1 MTPSHQDP
9 ASAPASAAG
18 LFAELVRRRRSC
30 RRYEL
35 SRPVPRAL
43 LDQCLDAAR
52 LAPSACNRQP
62 WRFIVVDEPALLAA
76 LRAEGKRAGIPHP
89 WWDTVPV
96 FVVVCAQLDLL
107 AHRVAPMVSGIP
119 YYLID
124 IGIAGEHFVLAAES
138 LGLGTCWIGWFN
150 ERSVKRVLH
159 LPRSFRPV
167 SLITVGWPALP
178 PAERPEPAREELQDI
193 RRWNRWE

>member
-1 MTPSHQDP
+1 MTTSDQEPV
-9 ASAPASAAG
+9 AAEAPGYG
-18 LFAELVRRRRSC
+18 LLMGLVRRRRSC
-30 RRYEL
+30 RCYDV
-35 SRPVPRAL
+35 SRPVPKAL
-43 LDQCLDAAR
+43 LDQCLEAAR

-62 WRFIVVDEPALLAA
+62 WRFVVVDEPALVAE
-76 LRAEGKRAGIPHP
+76 LRAGGKRAGIPHP
-89 WWDTVPV
+89 WWETVPV
-96 FVVVCAQLDLL
+96 FVVVCARLDLL

-150 ERSVKRVLH
+150 DRSVKRLLR
-159 LPRSFRPV
+159 LPGSFRPV
-167 SLITVGWPALP
+167 SLITLGWPAVP
-178 PAERPEPAREELQDI
+178 PLERPDPSRAELHEI